1 VAIKLTY
8 SLSVAGLLLPLSA
21 FALSLGDINS
31 QSRLDQQL
39 DARIPIT
46 ASAQEIDSLKVRLAP
61 DEAFERVNL
70 DKPTVLNH
78 LHFELIRAEGQTY
91 IHVTSDEAIHE
102 PFLRF
107 LVQAYWSQGQVV
119 REYTVLL
126 DPPVLM
132 EGAAKQT
139 SNSAQVINPPAST
152 ASPIPTKRP
161 LRRQLAPYQKGE
173 VIGAQYGPIQPGETL
188 SQIAQRLRSDEPVTI
203 NQMMVALYRDNPAA
217 FNGNIN
223 RLLAGAV
230 LSVPPVTELNTIS
243 SSEARRF
250 MAEQMDAWRNMRQA
264 RFVTKSPLPGEIQTQ
279 ANATPP
285 VDRPHLELVAPDE
298 TANQPGA
305 NDKQPLKATSSTAA
319 GTGTASPEAQQRVQQ
334 LETELAQTKQLLAVK
349 K

>member
-1 VAIKLTY
+1 MAIKLTY

-161 LRRQLAPYQKGE
+161 LAAVGVQPFGGHGLSGT
-173 VIGAQYGPIQPGETL
+173 GPKAGGPNYLLRFTTEQTL
-188 SQIAQRLRSDEPVTI
+188 TV
-203 NQMMVALYRDNPAA
+203 N
-217 FNGNIN
+217 
-223 RLLAGAV
+223 
-230 LSVPPVTELNTIS
+230 
-243 SSEARRF
+243 
-250 MAEQMDAWRNMRQA
+250 
-264 RFVTKSPLPGEIQTQ
+264 
-279 ANATPP
+279 
-285 VDRPHLELVAPDE
+285 
-298 TANQPGA
+298 
-305 NDKQPLKATSSTAA
+305 TAA
-319 GTGTASPEAQQRVQQ
+319 VGGDPALIGLDTLP
-334 LETELAQTKQLLAVK
+334 
-349 K
+349 